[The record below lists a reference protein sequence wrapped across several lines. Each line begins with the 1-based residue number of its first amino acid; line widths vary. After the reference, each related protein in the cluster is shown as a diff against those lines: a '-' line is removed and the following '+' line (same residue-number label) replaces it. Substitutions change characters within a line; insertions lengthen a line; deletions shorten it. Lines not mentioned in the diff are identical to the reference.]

1 MFRFVI
7 TVLWTVIFLVGSL
20 PLVLVTWIIGF
31 FSPDTKSKI
40 SKAAIQ
46 FAFNVLIFLSGSKVE
61 FRGLEK
67 VPTDRAVLYCPN
79 HRSLYDIIMTYT
91 KMPRPTGYVAKKETK
106 KVPIFNIWMS
116 FIHCQFL
123 DRKDL
128 RQGLQVILKCTEL
141 VKSGISICIF
151 PEGTRN
157 KGPRDAE
164 FLPFHDGSF
173 KIAEKSK
180 CPIVPVAIV
189 NSHAVFEDQCPKI
202 KASHVIIEYCD
213 PIEVEGMSREEIKTL
228 SSKVHDAISE
238 VYFRNLSEI

>member
-1 MFRFVI
+1 MIRFI
-7 TVLWTVIFLVGSL
+7 LTLLWTIIFLVGSL
-20 PLVLVTWIIGF
+20 PLLFVTWIIGF
-31 FSPDTKSKI
+31 FSPNTKSKI
-40 SKAAIQ
+40 SRAAIQ

-67 VPTDRAVLYCPN
+67 VPTDRAVLYCSN

-91 KMPRPTGYVAKKETK
+91 KVPRPTGYVAKKETK
-106 KVPIFNIWMS
+106 KVPIFNVWMS

-157 KGPRDAE
+157 KGTDD

-173 KIAEKSK
+173 KIAEKTK

-189 NSHAVFEDQCPKI
+189 NSQAVFENQLPWI
-202 KASHVIIEYCD
+202 RASHVIIEYCD
-213 PIEVEGMSREEIKTL
+213 PIEVEGMSREEFKGI
-228 SSKVHDAISE
+228 SSRVHDAISE
-238 VYFRNLSEI
+238 AYHRNIEEI